1 MSNLNDAI
9 NELRKLILKRRSN
22 MLVGN
27 SCADEIIARL
37 ECIGVISYV
46 AKTSYGTYL
55 EFKLHLHE
63 EIARIIDCRAF
74 KHWQCEFIVPD
85 YAVKKDLWA
94 NTMAL
99 LGLKYKVVNLQQGI
113 TVIVDLRDEPVTL
126 STDKDFYQISVV
138 LDVTD
143 EKGLKEAEHKLRA
156 EIKDLEELEI
166 MSVDIS
172 AEVFLVEIQLVIKA
186 KLDIGTITQIYT
198 YFKENFKAVNLNLSQ
213 VVEVE

>member
-1 MSNLNDAI
+1 MNELQKVI
-9 NELRKLILKRRSN
+9 NELRSLILKRCSN
-22 MLVGN
+22 MLVKN
-27 SCADEIIARL
+27 QHADEIISL
-37 ECIGVISYV
+37 LQKVGEVSYV
-46 AKTSYGTYL
+46 KSSFGTHL
-55 EFKLHLHE
+55 NFKLHLHE
-63 EIARIIDCRAF
+63 EVARIIDCRAF

-99 LGLKYKVVNLQQGI
+99 LGLKYKVVNLQRGI

-126 STDKDFYQISVV
+126 SADKDFYQISVV
-138 LDVTD
+138 LDVAD
-143 EKGLKEAEHKLRA
+143 ENGLKEAERKLRA

-166 MSVDIS
+166 ISVDIS

-213 VVEVE
+213 AIEVE